1 MLSTYNQRGP
11 TKVLLGNWQEER
23 MMLQMTGVNRCA
35 DPKNKEVFLKNGIR
49 VLEHTEREEPR
60 NYRSTASTCY
70 KNPASAPDT
79 AQRLQHNALAP
90 RQRRALEE
98 HRAQLAAEQAAAAAA
113 AAQRAAAEADA
124 ALQHRGSDAFR
135 AFTPAEMLAAVP
147 VKHIKGAAYKAR
159 EAAAN
164 PVPATHSGAAADYTA
179 DAAVTVWAPA
189 SGQMHGCAVASAGP
203 SFARSAAFTDPY
215 AFEQAATA
223 RARRVSVTYAGG
235 LPATLAPGYVRTL
248 VALRQRLVDAAVA
261 AHASTTASSNMSSS
275 VLPSL
280 RAFTDRF
287 RGQWDSDSGAQGGL
301 NVKELRREMGQHRV
315 PLTDAEVT
323 AIVEVSSMF
332 FTYIKYIE

>member
-35 DPKNKEVFLKNGIR
+35 DPKNKEVFLKNGVR
-49 VLEHTEREEPR
+49 VLEHTEREEPK
-60 NYRSTASTCY
+60 NYRSTASTYY
-70 KNPASAPDT
+70 KSPASAPDT

-90 RQRRALEE
+90 RQRRALEVN
-98 HRAQLAAEQAAAAAA
+98 RAKLAAEDAAAAAA

-124 ALQHRGSDAFR
+124 ALHHRGSDAFR
-135 AFTPAEMLAAVP
+135 AFTAAEMLAAVP

-159 EAAAN
+159 EAAAH
-164 PVPATHSGAAADYTA
+164 PVPLKHSSAAADYTA

-215 AFEQAATA
+215 AYEQAATA

-235 LPATLAPGYVRTL
+235 LSSTLAPGYVRTL
-248 VALRQRLVDAAVA
+248 VALRQRLVDAATA
-261 AHASTTASSNMSSS
+261 AATNSSS
-275 VLPSL
+275 SSSSSSAMPSL
-280 RAFTDRF
+280 CTFTDRF
-287 RGQWDSDSGAQGGL
+287 RGQWDSDSGVQGGL
-301 NVKELRREMGQHRV
+301 NVKELKREMGQHRV
-315 PLTDAEVT
+315 PLTDAEII
-323 AIVEVSSMF
+323 AIVEVSTF
-332 FTYIKYIE
+332 